1 MIDEIL
7 ADAKVRMGKSAE
19 SVASEFSRIRTGR
32 ASTALLDHIQVDYY
46 GSSVPVAQAATV
58 SVGDARTLVIQAWE
72 KNMIPIIE
80 KSIIESDLGLNP
92 SPPAK

>member
-46 GSSVPVAQAATV
+46 GSNVPVAHA
-58 SVGDARTLVIQAWE
+58 
-72 KNMIPIIE
+72 
-80 KSIIESDLGLNP
+80 
-92 SPPAK
+92 